1 MQDLILYLAMA
12 LFGYLI
18 ARKLRAVM
26 EQIPWAGKVQEIA
39 IILLIVS
46 MGMRMGANQDV
57 IQNLG
62 SIGLAALGSVAL
74 CLLFSVAS
82 VSILRRLIGLDRQ
95 GLPTGTRGE
104 LPAREKSDVRAS
116 RQDLPEEA
124 APADRQGS
132 PNRMTVWILIAV
144 LLGMVFGHFAA
155 LRIFPTYET
164 FDRVAS
170 LLIKAGLCVLL
181 IFVGLD
187 LGFDDSVLP
196 NIKKV
201 GFKVFLI
208 PFAVVLGTLA
218 ASLCFAWLSPLSVR
232 EALAVGSGFGW
243 YSLAP
248 GFIMDAGYIEASA
261 ISFMHNILREL
272 LSIIFIPLV
281 ARRIGYTETVGMPGA
296 AAMDVCLPV
305 IERACNGNAAIY
317 AFISGLTLS
326 VLVPLLVPFTLGL

>member
-26 EQIPWAGKVQEIA
+26 EQIPWTGKVQEIA

-62 SIGLAALGSVAL
+62 SIGLAALGSVVL

-82 VSILRRLIGLDRQ
+82 VSILRRLISLDRQ
-95 GLPTGTRGE
+95 GLPTGTRDE
-104 LPAREKSDVRAS
+104 LPAREKSDS

-124 APADRQGS
+124 APANSQGS
-132 PNRMTVWILIAV
+132 PNRMTAWILIAV
-144 LLGMVFGHFAA
+144 FLGMVFGHFAA

-248 GFIMDAGYIEASA
+248 GLIMDAGYIEASA

-305 IERACNGNAAIY
+305 IERAGNGNAAIY